1 MNTLIICTLFVL
13 CVFFMVLEIFL
24 IPGTSVAGI
33 AAGICLVVAN
43 VMAFNIYGITIG
55 FLILAAS
62 LILCLCLGFWML
74 RSKTLD
80 RISLKNAISSTSA
93 PEEQLS
99 VNIGDR
105 GVALTRLAL
114 IGNADFNGKVVQV
127 QSSEGF
133 LDEDTPVVVIRIK
146 DAQVWVKRDS
156 KN

>member
-1 MNTLIICTLFVL
+1 
-13 CVFFMVLEIFL
+13 
-24 IPGTSVAGI
+24 
-33 AAGICLVVAN
+33 
-43 VMAFNIYGITIG
+43 
-55 FLILAAS
+55 
-62 LILCLCLGFWML
+62 ML

-80 RISLKNAISSTSA
+80 RISLKNTISSTSA

>member
-62 LILCLCLGFWML
+62 LIL
-74 RSKTLD
+74 
-80 RISLKNAISSTSA
+80 
-93 PEEQLS
+93 
-99 VNIGDR
+99 
-105 GVALTRLAL
+105 
-114 IGNADFNGKVVQV
+114 
-127 QSSEGF
+127 
-133 LDEDTPVVVIRIK
+133 
-146 DAQVWVKRDS
+146 
-156 KN
+156 